1 MKKIIA
7 LTLLTS
13 ILALNA
19 QAHCQ
24 IPCGIYD
31 DAARF
36 ISMREHVTTIE
47 KSMNEI
53 EKLME
58 FHPKNA
64 NQLIRWVNNKEEY
77 ADKLTEI
84 VTHYFLAQRIKST
97 EPDEKY
103 EAELKLL
110 HGMMVQAMKAKQTTD
125 LQHVEKL
132 RELMDQFEK
141 VYTGKSAPAPH
152 TH

>member
-1 MKKIIA
+1 MKKLIA
-7 LTLLTS
+7 LALLTAV
-13 ILALNA
+13 LALNV

-36 ISMREHVTTIE
+36 TLMREHVATIE

-58 FHPKNA
+58 IHPKNA
-64 NQLIRWVNNKEEY
+64 NQIIRWINNKEEH

-84 VTHYFLAQRIKST
+84 VTYYFLAQRIKAT
-97 EPDEKY
+97 ELAEKY

-110 HGMMVQAMKAKQTTD
+110 HGMIVQSMKAKQTTD

-132 RELMDQFEK
+132 RELIDQFETI
-141 VYTGKSAPAPH
+141 YNGKSALVPH
-152 TH
+152 EH

>member
-1 MKKIIA
+1 MKKISTFA
-7 LTLLTS
+7 LVTVA
-13 ILALNA
+13 LALNV

-36 ISMREHVTTIE
+36 TSMREQVATIE
-47 KSMNEI
+47 KSMNKITQLSASE
-53 EKLME
+53 ER
-58 FHPKNA
+58 NR
-64 NQLIRWVNNKEEY
+64 NQIVRWVNNKEEH
-77 ADKLTEI
+77 ADQLTKI
-84 VTHYFLAQRIKST
+84 VTYYFLAQRIKTT
-97 EPDEKY
+97 EPAEKY

-110 HGMMVQAMKAKQTTD
+110 HGLMVQAMKAKQTTD

-132 RELMDQFEK
+132 NELIDQFEA

-152 TH
+152 KH

>member
-1 MKKIIA
+1 MKKIVAI
-7 LTLLTS
+7 TLLTS

-19 QAHCQ
+19 RAHCQ

-36 ISMREHVTTIE
+36 TAMREHVTTIE

-53 EKLME
+53 AKLSVAE
-58 FHPKNA
+58 ERNR
-64 NQLIRWVNNKEEY
+64 NQIVRWVNNKEEH
-77 ADKLTEI
+77 ADKLTHI
-84 VTHYFLAQRIKST
+84 VTYYFLAQRIKAT
-97 EPDEKY
+97 EPVEKY

-132 RELMDQFEK
+132 NELMDQFEA
-141 VYTGKSAPAPH
+141 VYTGKSVPAPH

>member
-36 ISMREHVTTIE
+36 TSMREHVTTIE

-53 EKLME
+53 TKLSTAAE
-58 FHPKNA
+58 HSPNT
-64 NQLIRWVNNKEEY
+64 IVRWVNNKEEH

-84 VTHYFLAQRIKST
+84 VTYYFLTQRIKAT
-97 EPDEKY
+97 EPAEKY
-103 EAELKLL
+103 NAELKLL
-110 HGMMVQAMKAKQTTD
+110 HGIMVQAMKAKQTTD
-125 LQHVEKL
+125 LDHVQTLRKL
-132 RELMDQFEK
+132 ITEFEN
-141 VYTGKSAPAPH
+141 VYTGKSVPAPH
-152 TH
+152 KH

>member
-7 LTLLTS
+7 FTLITAA
-13 ILALNA
+13 LALNA

-36 ISMREHVTTIE
+36 TSMREHVTTIE
-47 KSMNEI
+47 KSMKEI
-53 EKLME
+53 TNLSAAAER
-58 FHPKNA
+58 NR
-64 NQLIRWVNNKEEY
+64 NQLIRWVDNKEVH

-84 VTHYFLAQRIKST
+84 VTYYFLTQRIKST
-97 EPDEKY
+97 EPAEKY

-110 HGMMVQAMKAKQTTD
+110 HGMMVEAMKAKQTTD
-125 LQHVEKL
+125 LQHVAKL
-132 RELMDQFEK
+132 RELIDEFEK
-141 VYTGKSAPAPH
+141 VYTGPAK
-152 TH
+152 